1 MATVTGRAAAS
12 RVTIRGGR
20 KLARFLE
27 RAAGLTNE
35 RLAKIMAT
43 VLRRR
48 LLPALRSLVP
58 SRTGKLK
65 RSLNIVQRGENIEL
79 RSVFYGRLIPIGSA
93 RDSLAEVAIDWLN
106 ENRVAIRAQLALE
119 VKKELGL

>member
-1 MATVTGRAAAS
+1 MATVSGKAGAS
-12 RVTIRGGR
+12 RVTIRGGA

-27 RAAGLTNE
+27 RAAGLTSE

-43 VLRRR
+43 VLRRTM
-48 LLPALRSLVP
+48 LPALRTLVP
-58 SRTGKLK
+58 TRTGKLK

-79 RSVFYGRLIPIGSA
+79 RSVFYGRLVPIGTG

-106 ENRVAIRAQLALE
+106 ANRVAIRAQLKFE
-119 VKKELGL
+119 VRKELGI

>member
-1 MATVTGRAAAS
+1 MATVTGRAGAS
-12 RVTIRGGR
+12 RVTIRGGK

-106 ENRVAIRAQLALE
+106 ENRVAIRAQLKLE

>member
-1 MATVTGRAAAS
+1 MATVTGRASAS

-20 KLARFLE
+20 KLARFIE

-58 SRTGKLK
+58 SRTGRLK
-65 RSLNIVQRGENIEL
+65 RSLKIVQRGENIEL

>member
-1 MATVTGRAAAS
+1 MATVSGKAGAS

-27 RAAGLTNE
+27 RATGLTNE
-35 RLAKIMAT
+35 RLAAIMAT
-43 VLRRR
+43 VLRRT
-48 LLPALRSLVP
+48 LLPALRTLVP

-65 RSLNIVQRGENIEL
+65 RSLKIIQRGENIEL
-79 RSVFYGRLIPIGSA
+79 RAIFYGRLIPIGSG

-106 ENRVAIRAQLALE
+106 QNRVAIRPQLKFE
-119 VKKELGL
+119 VKKELGI

>member
-1 MATVTGRAAAS
+1 MATVSGKAGSS

-43 VLRRR
+43 VLRRT
-48 LLPALRSLVP
+48 LLPALRTLVP

-79 RSVFYGRLIPIGSA
+79 RSVFYGRLVPIGSA

-106 ENRVAIRAQLALE
+106 ENRVTIKAQLTLE
-119 VKKELGL
+119 VRRELGI